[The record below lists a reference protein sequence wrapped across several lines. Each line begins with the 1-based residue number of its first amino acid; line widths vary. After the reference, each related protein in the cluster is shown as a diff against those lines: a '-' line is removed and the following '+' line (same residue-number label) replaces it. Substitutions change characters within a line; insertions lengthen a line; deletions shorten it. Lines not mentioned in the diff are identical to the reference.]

1 MPKNGAEFDPGDADA
16 DLIPQLVEK
25 VALPV
30 LHHEIAHCWDL
41 LSTRVTRNAVSAMS
55 LVVTYVPASSE
66 ALQELLATIH
76 TRLADAVANLIVR
89 KSYIFSALPPACT
102 LVVCAASIIFLR
114 KICFTLSPLGS
125 KLGH

>member
-1 MPKNGAEFDPGDADA
+1 MPKNGAEFDPDDADA

-25 VALPV
+25 VALPI

-89 KSYIFSALPPACT
+89 KSYIFFISSYHPHAPYQSL
-102 LVVCAASIIFLR
+102 LHI
-114 KICFTLSPLGS
+114 
-125 KLGH
+125 